1 MQHLTIEPQCD
12 FRIVAGTKRSQV
24 AVMVLFPGEIST
36 YEDIQDIKSEQWFY
50 IISGCGWAR
59 VESKEVRLGRGT
71 MLLIE
76 AGEKYQIVSTTEQ
89 LEILNFFVPQPN
101 IC

>member
-1 MQHLTIEPQCD
+1 
-12 FRIVAGTKRSQV
+12 
-24 AVMVLFPGEIST
+24 MVLFPGEMTPMKHTGSQIWALVSH
-36 YEDIQDIKSEQWFY
+36 YIGLWVGKS
-50 IISGCGWAR
+50 R
-59 VESKEVRLGRGT
+59 SKEVGLAEEQC
-71 MLLIE
+71 LIE